1 MSNRKRKLNPFK
13 LWDPTYENLVYSL
26 EIVTPAIIGVLF
38 WVYTHKPCTALMMTV
53 APVATMTTFNVNKF
67 STKIRN
73 LFIMS
78 ATMGAGAFFIS
89 IFSNHNTLLIISLC
103 VLVFIC
109 YISSKYIFMSA
120 TAWTVATFLSIPT
133 GWNSGVDRLC
143 EAGISFVI
151 ALFSLLFYE
160 FICGRIIIKASI
172 AYISELVF
180 DLFFISTELE
190 SERRIK
196 SIYSRYLYNK
206 YALARVDLY
215 GNSIF
220 ENDIDRFN
228 YKIGLTMGKTNIVLQ
243 EKQFFFKKNFNYAV
257 SCIEINIYYR
267 KLYRC
272 MRFIENYKNRKNDI
286 LKILPETELV
296 IQGINLTLESISEFI
311 KNDVK
316 NDIGY
321 SDINYKWIND
331 FNDLS
336 IDTRSTFPDKE
347 LYSICYGI
355 KIIICE
361 LNSLCKV
368 IDNIKTLSF

>member
-1 MSNRKRKLNPFK
+1 VSNRKRKLNPFK

-160 FICGRIIIKASI
+160 FICG
-172 AYISELVF
+172 
-180 DLFFISTELE
+180 
-190 SERRIK
+190 
-196 SIYSRYLYNK
+196 RYLYNK